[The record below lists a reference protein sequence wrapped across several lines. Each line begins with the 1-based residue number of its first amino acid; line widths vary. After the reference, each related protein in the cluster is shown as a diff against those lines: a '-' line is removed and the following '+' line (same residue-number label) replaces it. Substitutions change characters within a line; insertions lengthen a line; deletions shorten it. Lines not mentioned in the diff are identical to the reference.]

1 MKIIQQI
8 EFSTVLFDTLFGL
21 ILFFC
26 LDSFLEIRGVL
37 PFIFYLFSVV
47 ILVHWWL
54 VFKSADDAFNEEVT
68 DSAVDLLFGIIYIIL
83 IEYIVL
89 NAKLFATTTATW
101 FLVSLLIVDL
111 IWALIWRYVGK
122 WHTENK
128 EKIKCMEKELDHN
141 IQINS
146 IMILVFIFL
155 IIIAQFLSPALY
167 IFGFIILYL
176 IYIIITFQ
184 KKIIDLRIF

>member
-128 EKIKCMEKELDHN
+128 EKIKCMEKELNHN